1 LRVAGPVTKIA
12 IKVSLF
18 ARRAARRLEVLQLD
32 RIPHH
37 VEGSRVDS
45 IDIDLSMKIDMR

>member
-1 LRVAGPVTKIA
+1 VTKIA
-12 IKVSLF
+12 IKVSLS

-32 RIPHH
+32 QIPHH
-37 VEGSRVDS
+37 VESSRVDS